1 MEPNPFE
8 DRIRRLEHIVE
19 CLMVVREGIQ
29 ELDGIHTDVYNQAD
43 RSLFHRT
50 NRVRESWKRK
60 QEKLEIEGQIEV
72 LKSRLEQYE

>member
-1 MEPNPFE
+1 MEPNSLE
-8 DRIRRLEHIVE
+8 SRMLRLEHIVE
-19 CLMVVREGIQ
+19 CLMLVREGIQ
-29 ELDGIHTDVYNQAD
+29 ELDGTHTDMYNQAE

-60 QEKLEIEGQIEV
+60 KEKLEIEGQIEV